1 LTAPGSL
8 GTLPAEGKE
17 RALRGSTLRVLIA
30 VAGIVTSACLGDVSD
45 VSPLERDAEEAGIR
59 IEVVGC
65 ELDET
70 TGNVTATIE
79 VTSEQEY
86 STILIDLELV
96 DAGGTAVATT
106 STSVSNVEPG
116 QPYRVEMPLTPAG
129 ELGEGFT
136 CEADLNLATEPF
148 G

>member
-1 LTAPGSL
+1 MGVS
-8 GTLPAEGKE
+8 
-17 RALRGSTLRVLIA
+17 ALRILVVIT
-30 VAGIVTSACLGDVSD
+30 GIVSAACFGNGLGDLNPV
-45 VSPLERDAEEAGIR
+45 ERDAGEAGIR

-70 TGNVTATIE
+70 TGNVTSTVE
-79 VTSEQEY
+79 VTSEREY
-86 STILIDLELV
+86 STVLVDFKLV
-96 DAGGTAVATT
+96 DAQGTVVAST
-106 STSVSNVEPG
+106 STSASNVRPG
-116 QPYRVEMPLTPAG
+116 ETYRLEMLLSPAG

>member
-1 LTAPGSL
+1 MRGN
-8 GTLPAEGKE
+8 
-17 RALRGSTLRVLIA
+17 ALRILA
-30 VAGIVTSACLGDVSD
+30 VIVGIVSTACFGDGLGDLNPV
-45 VSPLERDAEEAGIR
+45 ERDAGEAGVR

-70 TGNVTATIE
+70 IGNVTSTVE
-79 VTSEQEY
+79 VTSEKEY
-86 STILIDLELV
+86 STVLV
-96 DAGGTAVATT
+96 DFKLVDSQGTVVASS
-106 STSVSNVEPG
+106 STSASSVRPG
-116 QPYRVEMPLTPAG
+116 ETYRLEMPLSPAG

>member
-1 LTAPGSL
+1 MGGSPPRIL
-8 GTLPAEGKE
+8 VVIT
-17 RALRGSTLRVLIA
+17 
-30 VAGIVTSACLGDVSD
+30 GIVSTACFGDGLGDLNPV
-45 VSPLERDAEEAGIR
+45 ERDAGEAGIR

-70 TGNVTATIE
+70 TGNVTSTVE
-79 VTSEQEY
+79 VTSEREY
-86 STILIDLELV
+86 STVLVDFKLV
-96 DAGGTAVATT
+96 DAQGTVVAST
-106 STSVSNVEPG
+106 STSATGVRPG
-116 QPYRVEMPLTPAG
+116 ETYRLEMPLSPAG

>member
-1 LTAPGSL
+1 MRGN
-8 GTLPAEGKE
+8 
-17 RALRGSTLRVLIA
+17 ALRILA
-30 VAGIVTSACLGDVSD
+30 VIVGIVSTACFGDGLGDLNPV
-45 VSPLERDAEEAGIR
+45 ERDAGEAGVR

-70 TGNVTATIE
+70 TGNVTSTVE
-79 VTSEQEY
+79 VTSEKEY
-86 STILIDLELV
+86 STVLV
-96 DAGGTAVATT
+96 DFKLVDSQGTVVASS
-106 STSVSNVEPG
+106 STSASNVSPG
-116 QPYRVEMPLTPAG
+116 QTYRLEMPLSPAG

>member
-1 LTAPGSL
+1 MGGSPPRIL
-8 GTLPAEGKE
+8 VVIT
-17 RALRGSTLRVLIA
+17 
-30 VAGIVTSACLGDVSD
+30 GIVSTACFGDGLGDLNPV
-45 VSPLERDAEEAGIR
+45 ERDAGEAGIR

-70 TGNVTATIE
+70 TGNVTSTVE
-79 VTSEQEY
+79 VTSEREY
-86 STILIDLELV
+86 STVLVDFKLV
-96 DAGGTAVATT
+96 DAQGTVVASS
-106 STSVSNVEPG
+106 STSASNVRPG
-116 QPYRVEMPLTPAG
+116 ETYRLEMPLSPAG

>member
-1 LTAPGSL
+1 MGGSAPRIL
-8 GTLPAEGKE
+8 VVIT
-17 RALRGSTLRVLIA
+17 
-30 VAGIVTSACLGDVSD
+30 GIVSTACFGDGLGDLNPV
-45 VSPLERDAEEAGIR
+45 ERDAGEAGIR

-70 TGNVTATIE
+70 TGNVTSTVE
-79 VTSEQEY
+79 VTSEREY
-86 STILIDLELV
+86 STVLVDFKLV
-96 DAGGTAVATT
+96 DAQGTVVAST
-106 STSVSNVEPG
+106 STSATGVRPG
-116 QPYRVEMPLTPAG
+116 ETYRLEMPLSPAD

>member
-1 LTAPGSL
+1 MGGSAPRIL
-8 GTLPAEGKE
+8 VVIT
-17 RALRGSTLRVLIA
+17 
-30 VAGIVTSACLGDVSD
+30 GIVSTACFGDGLGDLNPV
-45 VSPLERDAEEAGIR
+45 ERDAGEAGIR

-70 TGNVTATIE
+70 TGNVTSTVE
-79 VTSEQEY
+79 VTSERGY
-86 STILIDLELV
+86 STVLVDFKLV
-96 DAGGTAVATT
+96 DAQGTVVAST
-106 STSVSNVEPG
+106 STSATGVRPG
-116 QPYRVEMPLTPAG
+116 ETYRLEMPLSPAD

>member
-1 LTAPGSL
+1 MG
-8 GTLPAEGKE
+8 GG
-17 RALRGSTLRVLIA
+17 ALRILVVIT
-30 VAGIVTSACLGDVSD
+30 GIVSTACFGDGLGDLNPV
-45 VSPLERDAEEAGIR
+45 ERDAGEAGIR

-70 TGNVTATIE
+70 TGNVTSTVE
-79 VTSEQEY
+79 VTSEREY
-86 STILIDLELV
+86 SAVLVDFKLV
-96 DAGGTAVATT
+96 DAQGTVVAST
-106 STSVSNVEPG
+106 STSATGVRPG
-116 QPYRVEMPLTPAG
+116 ETYRLEMPLSPAG